1 MAKHG
6 TKETNEAFQR
16 REFPARIR
24 AVGQKTDKILAP
36 GSKASEKEKAQA
48 RKAQAA
54 ALRVGSRLSKRGEP
68 ATQAAGTNPGRDES
82 TGKKVRRKIRK
93 TTGTQVIHTG
103 LSGVAKVAEAAR
115 RKRAGG

>member
-24 AVGQKTDKILAP
+24 AVGQKTDKVLAP

-54 ALRVGSRLSKRGEP
+54 ALRVGSRLSRKGKP
-68 ATQAAGTNPGRDES
+68 ATRSAATDPGRDES
-82 TGKKVRRKIRK
+82 LGKKVRRKIRK
-93 TTGTQVIHTG
+93 TTGTKVIHAG
-103 LSGVAKVAEAAR
+103 LSGVAKVAEAAKKR
-115 RKRAGG
+115 RGK